1 MQFVEL
7 YTALYNTF
15 LHHPPTQKTVPMD
28 TKSVEIVPNKQV
40 VLYKLNNS
48 KNWHVRIKVPEERG
62 YWKKTTGT
70 ADFEQARIKAI
81 GFYTKIN
88 DEDQSIRDAMLA
100 GRSTVEKIANEFLKS
115 GNINQNDKT
124 IVNNYIIP
132 KLGKLSFSKLKYK
145 HIEEYLLSCNIKSES
160 SFANHTATLSKFFR
174 FGLQN
179 EHIKNINHLSIN
191 KRDFSDNFVRTETD
205 IVTPEEWKNIMT
217 MKNQGPFLFN
227 TRKELSK
234 RIREKLMDI
243 IFIIVSTGIRPGNEI
258 EEIEFRDLR
267 FTSHKDKVVAYL
279 KIRSGKVSKK
289 HQREIPLNE
298 VTTKRFSTM
307 IDSKAETAEELNNLV
322 KENPSQKFF
331 YVEGK
336 RPEYARNFSRF
347 VDICKKNKS
356 IAEEKNITL
365 YSFRHSYITTQLKQK
380 RDIYALAKYC
390 GTSVKMIED
399 FYSKYKS
406 VIESESVFDQPFT
419 IQ

>member
-1 MQFVEL
+1 MEL

-15 LHHPPTQKTVPMD
+15 LHHPPSRAPAMSE
-28 TKSVEIVPNKQV
+28 KSVEIVPDKQV

-48 KNWHVRIKVPEERG
+48 KNWHVRIKLPGESG
-62 YWKKTTGT
+62 YWKKTTGHS
-70 ADFEQARIKAI
+70 DFEQARIKAI

-88 DEDQSIRDAMLA
+88 DEDEDIRQAML
-100 GRSTVEKIANEFLKS
+100 GNKHTVKKVALEFLKQS
-115 GNINQNDKT
+115 KTNRNDNTQVKSYVIPRLGNIA
-124 IVNNYIIP
+124 
-132 KLGKLSFSKLKYK
+132 FSKLKYK
-145 HIEEYLLSCNIKSES
+145 HIKEYLESCNIKSES
-160 SFANHTATLSKFFR
+160 TFANHTATLSKLFR
-174 FGLQN
+174 FALQN
-179 EHIKNINHLSIN
+179 EYIKSIDHLSI
-191 KRDFSDNFVRTETD
+191 KTSDFSDNFIRTETD
-205 IVTPEEWKNIMT
+205 IVTPDEYINMMI

-227 TRKELSK
+227 PRKEKS
-234 RIREKLMDI
+234 RQIRFNLMIMINI
-243 IFIIVSTGIRPGNEI
+243 ILSTGIRPGNEI

-267 FTSHKDKVVAYL
+267 FEKHKGNLVAFL

-289 HQREIPLNE
+289 HQREIPLNSYSAE
-298 VTTKRFSTM
+298 KFSKFLDPRIQDPIKLNDLIKNQPNEKPFY
-307 IDSKAETAEELNNLV
+307 ID
-322 KENPSQKFF
+322 
-331 YVEGK
+331 GK

-347 VDICKKNKS
+347 VDICKSNKA

-419 IQ
+419 IK

>member
-1 MQFVEL
+1 MDL

-15 LHHPPTQKTVPMD
+15 NFHPPSQESGMSE
-28 TKSVEIVPNKQV
+28 KSVEIVPNKQV

-48 KNWHVRIKVPEERG
+48 KNWHVRIKIPNETG

-70 ADFEQARIKAI
+70 SDFEQARIKAI

-88 DEDQSIRDAMLA
+88 DEDEDIRQAML
-100 GRSTVEKIANEFLKS
+100 GNKHTVKKVALEFLK
-115 GNINQNDKT
+115 QNKT
-124 IVNNYIIP
+124 NRNDNTQVKSYIIP
-132 KLGKLSFSKLKYK
+132 KLGDISFSKLKYK
-145 HIEEYLLSCNIKSES
+145 HIKEYLESCNIKSES
-160 SFANHTATLSKFFR
+160 TFANHIATLSKLFR
-174 FGLQN
+174 FALQN
-179 EHIKNINHLSIN
+179 EYIKSIDHLSI
-191 KRDFSDNFVRTETD
+191 KTSDFSGNFVRTETD
-205 IVTPEEWKNIMT
+205 IVTPEEWKNIMI
-217 MKNQGPFLFN
+217 MKNQGPFIFN
-227 TRKELSK
+227 VRKEKSK
-234 RIREKLMDI
+234 RIRVKLMGM

-258 EEIEFRDLR
+258 EEIEYRDIR
-267 FTSHKDKVVAYL
+267 FTSHNGKLVSYL

-298 VTTKRFSTM
+298 VTTRRFASMVHNKKT
-307 IDSKAETAEELNNLV
+307 KAEELNKII
-322 KENPSQKFF
+322 KENPNEKFF
-331 YVEGK
+331 YIDGK

-347 VDICKKNKS
+347 VDICKSNKA

-419 IQ
+419 IK